1 MVIFVSEL
9 TGQLVLPAL
18 IADQFTAT
26 CFGIPGDGEAPRG
39 TSTFPDFSYNGTT
52 LQSEWNIASETAGAS
67 DCA

>member
-1 MVIFVSEL
+1 MVICISEL

-26 CFGIPGDGEAPRG
+26 CFGTGDGAAPSG

-52 LQSEWNIASETAGAS
+52 LRGEWNIASETAGAS
-67 DCA
+67 DCS